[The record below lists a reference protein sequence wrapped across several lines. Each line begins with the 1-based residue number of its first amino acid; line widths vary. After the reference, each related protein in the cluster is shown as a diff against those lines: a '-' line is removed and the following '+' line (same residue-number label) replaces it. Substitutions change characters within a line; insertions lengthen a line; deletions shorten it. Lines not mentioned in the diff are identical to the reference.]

1 MQAMSATLS
10 FAIGLLAATAGAV
23 LAAGA
28 EEPSMQFYHSPGAV
42 AAKLPFSQA
51 VRVGDVLYLSG
62 ALGNVPGTRQ
72 VVAGGIEAETRQT
85 MENIGAVLKANGLS
99 FDDVFKCTVMLAD
112 MAKWE
117 DFNKVYV
124 TYFKP
129 DRLPARSAFG
139 ASGLALGAQVELE
152 CMAYA
157 GKSDLRTR

>member
-1 MQAMSATLS
+1 MQAMNATLS
-10 FAIGLLAATAGAV
+10 FAIGLLAAAAGAV
-23 LAAGA
+23 LAARA
-28 EEPSMQFYHSPGAV
+28 EEPGMQFYNSPGAI

-85 MENIGAVLKANGLS
+85 MENIGTVLKANGLS

-139 ASGLALGAQVELE
+139 TGGLALGAQVELE

-157 GKSDLRTR
+157 GKK